1 MPVNLRQVTRVDEVL
16 TPVDLRQVT
25 RVMMRY

>member
-16 TPVDLRQVT
+16 MPVNIRQVT
-25 RVMMRY
+25 GVMRY

>member
-16 TPVDLRQVT
+16 MPVNLRQVT

>member
-16 TPVDLRQVT
+16 MPVNIRQVT
-25 RVMMRY
+25 GVMMRY

>member
-16 TPVDLRQVT
+16 MPVNIRQVT
-25 RVMMRY
+25 RVMMGY